1 MEGATTMND
10 QQREHLERL
19 RQNHIRRLYLLEER
33 TAIYGIDSS
42 PQDRI
47 EIENI
52 KADLALIDRQL
63 GPPITAT
70 RPEAS
75 AAQAEPKQVMP
86 DPIDRRRLRDALMN
100 AFRLDDLVSLCL
112 DIQEALRNDH
122 IDLSVNLDLF
132 GDGKLNKVLG
142 LIEYLDRRNYLVYL
156 VRVVHELRP
165 GLL

>member
-1 MEGATTMND
+1 MEGTTTMND
-10 QQREHLERL
+10 EQREHLERL
-19 RQNHIRRLYLLEER
+19 RQNHIRRLHMLEER

-52 KADLALIDRQL
+52 KAELALIDRQL
-63 GPPITAT
+63 CPPVMAT

-75 AAQAEPKQVMP
+75 AAQAEPKQAVP
-86 DPIDRRRLRDALMN
+86 DPIDRRRLRDVLMN
-100 AFRLDDLVSLCL
+100 AFSLDDLVSLCL
-112 DIQEALRNDH
+112 DIQEALRNDD

-132 GDGKLNKVLG
+132 GDSKLNKVLG

-156 VRVVHELRP
+156 VKVVRELRP
-165 GLL
+165 GRL